1 MAIEIPSKL
10 SSQHHSPS
18 NNTNGQHHSSSNND
32 EHEPLVATTSQSP
45 ARRQPTTTAS
55 AAVSSHIKHFVTL
68 HKRILPILGLFL
80 FYIGH
85 DALQERMF
93 RFVDFKYGF
102 FMTLVEVIIMLIGST
117 LANSSHGTSNGGE
130 TPIHVVL
137 FCNKNNSRRKKR
149 NAHDTTTT
157 QQQQQQQRII
167 PIKTLVQIS
176 IVGIL
181 LALAH
186 GLGNTALQYSSYP
199 LKVAFK
205 SCKLVPT
212 MALGKCVTGKTHTA
226 LQYIAALI
234 MGMGLAVLTAAD
246 LFTTKKM
253 RLQHSSIHNQESS
266 LSSSSS
272 SSLLGPI
279 LLGISTILDSAVP
292 NLQEQLLQSAKVNTS
307 ELIFVSNA
315 IMCLVLVV
323 YTMYSG
329 ELIAAWNYCR
339 EHVDA
344 SVILIGQGLCAY
356 FGLQSYLAIIRDHGG
371 VAGVLFANARKVCTI
386 LLSFLLFSKPFN
398 VRHFLGLILVFLGV
412 YLGYIGK
419 QQQKK
424 NNMKGTQRKR
434 KSKVDG
440 KSHDHNV

>member
-1 MAIEIPSKL
+1 
-10 SSQHHSPS
+10 
-18 NNTNGQHHSSSNND
+18 
-32 EHEPLVATTSQSP
+32 
-45 ARRQPTTTAS
+45 
-55 AAVSSHIKHFVTL
+55 
-68 HKRILPILGLFL
+68 
-80 FYIGH
+80 
-85 DALQERMF
+85 
-93 RFVDFKYGF
+93 
-102 FMTLVEVIIMLIGST
+102 
-117 LANSSHGTSNGGE
+117 
-130 TPIHVVL
+130 
-137 FCNKNNSRRKKR
+137 
-149 NAHDTTTT
+149 
-157 QQQQQQQRII
+157 
-167 PIKTLVQIS
+167 
-176 IVGIL
+176 
-181 LALAH
+181 
-186 GLGNTALQYSSYP
+186 
-199 LKVAFK
+199 
-205 SCKLVPT
+205 
-212 MALGKCVTGKTHTA
+212 
-226 LQYIAALI
+226 

-246 LFTTKKM
+246 LFTSKM
-253 RLQHSSIHNQESS
+253 RLQSSIHNQESS
-266 LSSSSS
+266 LSSS

-339 EHVDA
+339 LHIDA
-344 SVILIGQGLCAY
+344 SMILIGQGLCAY

-398 VRHFLGLILVFLGV
+398 VRHFLGLILVFVGV

-424 NNMKGTQRKR
+424 NNKKGTQRKR

>member
-1 MAIEIPSKL
+1 
-10 SSQHHSPS
+10 
-18 NNTNGQHHSSSNND
+18 
-32 EHEPLVATTSQSP
+32 
-45 ARRQPTTTAS
+45 
-55 AAVSSHIKHFVTL
+55 
-68 HKRILPILGLFL
+68 
-80 FYIGH
+80 
-85 DALQERMF
+85 
-93 RFVDFKYGF
+93 
-102 FMTLVEVIIMLIGST
+102 MTLVEVIIMLIGST
-117 LANSSHGTSNGGE
+117 LANNSNSHNGGGGE

-137 FCNKNNSRRKKR
+137 FCNNYNNRKNKKR
-149 NAHDTTTT
+149 NDDTTAT
-157 QQQQQQQRII
+157 QQQQQQRII
-167 PIKTLVQIS
+167 PMKTLVQIS

-246 LFTTKKM
+246 LFTSKKM
-253 RLQHSSIHNQESS
+253 RLQSSIQSINQESS
-266 LSSSSS
+266 LSSS

-323 YTMYSG
+323 YTVYSG

-339 EHVDA
+339 QHVDA
-344 SVILIGQGLCAY
+344 SMILVGQGLCAY

-371 VAGVLFANARKVCTI
+371 VSGVLFANARKVCTI

-398 VRHFLGLILVFLGV
+398 VRHFLGMILVFLGV
-412 YLGYIGK
+412 YLGYMGK

-424 NNMKGTQRKR
+424 NNKKGAQRKR